1 MKISDL
7 EGEVKIKAIAYSR
20 RLKYHFSTYA
30 HYMSQKEVMRY
41 PFSRT
46 PVNERHIHESFNWAE
61 TPEGH
66 SYWSNVNI
74 TGKP

>member
-20 RLKYHFSTYA
+20 RLKYHFHTYA
-30 HYMSQKEVMRY
+30 SYMTQKEFMRY

-46 PVNERHIHESFNWAE
+46 PVNERHVHESFNWGK
-61 TPEGH
+61 TPEGY
-66 SYWSNVNI
+66 SYWNNVNI